1 MAGSKVGQAM
11 RSRRFC
17 PTSLAAAAGR
27 RKANRLICSSLPTT
41 IRHMLIAVLILVNIP
56 VFLLI
61 GWVVFD
67 DKETAAE
74 SFLAGLLHLL
84 KVLFLPRI
92 VRLFMGDDTDEG
104 LSLLQVGFY
113 FLACIAAVVA
123 EYHALLAIFPT
134 LGGSPNPAP

>member
-1 MAGSKVGQAM
+1 MFLSI
-11 RSRRFC
+11 
-17 PTSLAAAAGR
+17 
-27 RKANRLICSSLPTT
+27 LI
-41 IRHMLIAVLILVNIP
+41 VLNVP

-67 DKETAAE
+67 DKEAAAE
-74 SFLAGLLHLL
+74 SFAAGLVHLL

-113 FLACIAAVVA
+113 FLACAAAVA
-123 EYHALLAIFPT
+123 AQYYALVTLFPS
-134 LGGSPNPAP
+134 LGGGVTPAP

>member
-1 MAGSKVGQAM
+1 
-11 RSRRFC
+11 
-17 PTSLAAAAGR
+17 
-27 RKANRLICSSLPTT
+27 
-41 IRHMLIAVLILVNIP
+41 MLIAALIVLNIP
-56 VFLLI
+56 IFLVI

-74 SFLAGLLHLL
+74 SFVAGLVHLL

-104 LSLLQVGFY
+104 LSLLQVGFF

-123 EYHALLAIFPT
+123 EYHAIVAIFP
-134 LGGSPNPAP
+134 GSNG